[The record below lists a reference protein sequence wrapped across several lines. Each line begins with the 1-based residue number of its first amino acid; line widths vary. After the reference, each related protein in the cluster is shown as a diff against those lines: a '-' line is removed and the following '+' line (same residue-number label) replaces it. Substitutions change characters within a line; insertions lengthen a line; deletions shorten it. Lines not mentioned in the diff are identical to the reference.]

1 MYRWTPCTWPRNSN
15 EIASDKPGAVQILV
29 VGYVFTLGRKD
40 FLDMD
45 VVPDRLTF
53 DLIEVAGEADT

>member
-1 MYRWTPCTWPRNSN
+1 
-15 EIASDKPGAVQILV
+15 V